1 MVYSDKKVTAAI
13 SWMAALTAG
22 LIGLGLPL
30 VYFGISYFYQDAAL
44 TTAAEINGRIVTR
57 LINANPEM
65 WRYEELRLMDVMR
78 RRPAKKAPETRRI
91 LDLRNEVIVESVEKL
106 DRPIHTRSAPLLD
119 SGTVAGKIEIS
130 RSLYPL
136 LERACWFSLL
146 GTLLGLAAFYTL
158 RILPVR
164 MVRQAV
170 LSLFEEKERAQVTLR
185 SIADGVISTDGQGKV
200 VLVNAEA
207 EMLTGWSQQE
217 AQGRHLHEVFHILD
231 EKTRAVL
238 ENPVEQVLRQ
248 ATVQLVNH
256 TALVA
261 RDGTERIIANSG
273 SPIRNAAGKLIG
285 VVLVFRDVTGKQ
297 KLEAE
302 MQKAGKLE
310 SLGILAGGI
319 AHDFNN
325 LLTVILGN
333 ISLAMTYTSP
343 EDALHDRLVSA
354 EGACLRA
361 RNLTYQLLTFSKGGA
376 PVMETVSLP
385 ELIRSS
391 SDFALTGSHVRPEI
405 NIADN
410 LPSVKVDAGQINQ
423 VLHNLIINAV
433 EAMPGEG
440 GIITLRADPVSI
452 QKNDALPLPEGE
464 YVRISVQDQG
474 TGVPQEQIPRIFDPY
489 FTTKRWGSGLG
500 LATSYSIIKN
510 HGGHI
515 MVDSVPGK
523 GTTFHFYLPACQT
536 LTVKNQEKEDR
547 IIRGKGMILL
557 MDDEEL
563 VRTVAGE
570 MLKALGYE
578 VSFAVDG
585 DEAIDQYRKAQES
598 GKRFDAVILDL
609 TIPGGMGGKET
620 IRKILELDDKVR
632 AIVSSGY
639 SENPVMSECSGY
651 GFAGVLSK
659 PYNVRQMS
667 RVLHAVLHDH
677 KKS

>member
-1 MVYSDKKVTAAI
+1 MVYADKKVTAAI

-44 TTAAEINGRIVTR
+44 TTEAQINARIVTR

-65 WRYEELRLMDVMR
+65 WRYEEVRLMDIMR
-78 RRPAKKAPETRRI
+78 KRPVKNTFETRRI
-91 LDLRNEVIVESVEKL
+91 RDLRNEVVAESVEKL

-119 SGTVAGKIEIS
+119 SGTVVGKIEIS

-136 LERACWFSLL
+136 LKRAFLFSLF
-146 GTLLGLAAFYTL
+146 GGFLGLAAFYTL

-164 MVRQAV
+164 MVRQVV
-170 LSLFEEKERAQVTLR
+170 LSLLEEKERAQVTLR
-185 SIADGVISTDGQGKV
+185 SIADGVISTDAQGKV
-200 VLVNAEA
+200 NLVNAEA

-217 AQGRHLHEVFHILD
+217 AQGRQLNEVFHILD

-238 ENPVEQVLRQ
+238 ENPVELVLRQ

-256 TALVA
+256 TVLVA

-273 SPIRNAAGKLIG
+273 SPIRDAAGKLIG
-285 VVLVFRDVTGKQ
+285 VVLVFRDVTEKQ

-302 MQKAGKLE
+302 MQKVGKLE
-310 SLGILAGGI
+310 SLGVLAGGI

-376 PVMETVSLP
+376 PVKETVSLP

-391 SDFALTGSHVRPEI
+391 SDFALTGSHVRPDI
-405 NIADN
+405 SIADN

-433 EAMPGEG
+433 EAMSGEG

-464 YVRISVQDQG
+464 YVRISVQDRG

-500 LATSYSIIKN
+500 LATSYSIVKN

-515 MVDSVPGK
+515 TVDSEPGK

-536 LTVKNQEKEDR
+536 VTEKKQEKEDR
-547 IIRGKGMILL
+547 IIRGRGMVLL

-578 VSFAVDG
+578 VRFAVDG
-585 DEAIDQYRKAQES
+585 DEAIDRYRNAQES

-620 IRKILELDDKVR
+620 LRRILELDDKVR

-639 SENPVMSECSGY
+639 SEDPVMSEYSEH

-667 RVLHAVLHDH
+667 RVLHAVLHEH
-677 KKS
+677 KS